1 MKLLCMNG
9 HLSDSNDQ
17 MKSDFGFDYYRLDNN
32 KSSRT
37 LFMKV
42 SINGCKK
49 GGTSK
54 SNNQKIKILIKNNSQ
69 TTRVQ
74 FSCPFYDI
82 LQEII
87 RNTFLPVGKGGNEV
101 VSAFFTHSHTLNYNY
116 TFLIYS
122 TKCFNKYMF
131 VGMFIKQR

>member
-49 GGTSK
+49 
-54 SNNQKIKILIKNNSQ
+54 
-69 TTRVQ
+69 V
-74 FSCPFYDI
+74 
-82 LQEII
+82 
-87 RNTFLPVGKGGNEV
+87 
-101 VSAFFTHSHTLNYNY
+101 
-116 TFLIYS
+116 
-122 TKCFNKYMF
+122 
-131 VGMFIKQR
+131 

>member
-49 GGTSK
+49 AERVRVIIRKSK
-54 SNNQKIKILIKNNSQ
+54 S
-69 TTRVQ
+69 
-74 FSCPFYDI
+74 
-82 LQEII
+82 
-87 RNTFLPVGKGGNEV
+87 
-101 VSAFFTHSHTLNYNY
+101 
-116 TFLIYS
+116 
-122 TKCFNKYMF
+122 
-131 VGMFIKQR
+131 

>member
-54 SNNQKIKILIKNNSQ
+54 SNNQKIKILIKIIVKQLGFSSPVHF
-69 TTRVQ
+69 TTYCKRLLGIL
-74 FSCPFYDI
+74 SCQLGRGETRLYQHF
-82 LQEII
+82 
-87 RNTFLPVGKGGNEV
+87 
-101 VSAFFTHSHTLNYNY
+101 
-116 TFLIYS
+116 
-122 TKCFNKYMF
+122 
-131 VGMFIKQR
+131 

>member
-54 SNNQKIKILIKNNSQ
+54 SNNQKIKITLY
-69 TTRVQ
+69 Q
-74 FSCPFYDI
+74 FLLYDGTG
-82 LQEII
+82 LQSIFI
-87 RNTFLPVGKGGNEV
+87 AFSSLLFV
-101 VSAFFTHSHTLNYNY
+101 FFTL
-116 TFLIYS
+116 FLLILLILYW
-122 TKCFNKYMF
+122 
-131 VGMFIKQR
+131 

>member
-87 RNTFLPVGKGGNEV
+87 RNTFLPVEKAETRLYQH
-101 VSAFFTHSHTLNYNY
+101 F
-116 TFLIYS
+116 
-122 TKCFNKYMF
+122 
-131 VGMFIKQR
+131 